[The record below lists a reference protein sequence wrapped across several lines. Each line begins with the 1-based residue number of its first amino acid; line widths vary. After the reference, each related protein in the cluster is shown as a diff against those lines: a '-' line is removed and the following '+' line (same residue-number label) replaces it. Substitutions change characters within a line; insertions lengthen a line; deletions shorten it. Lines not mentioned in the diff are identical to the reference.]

1 MTWPVVHQ
9 AHRSGANPMG
19 RLQDKVALITGGNMG
34 IGKAAALLFAQEG
47 ARVVIAARRVAEGE
61 RTAAEIVARGG
72 EAIFV
77 PTDVSRAADCAA
89 MVAAAVKRYGRLD
102 VAFNNAGVE
111 QVIKSVP
118 ELEEDEWDR
127 VIDIHLKGVFLS
139 MKFQIPEMLKAGGG
153 AIVNTSSVGGLVA
166 TPGLS
171 AYVASKHGIIG
182 LTKVAAVDFAA
193 RNVRVNAICPG
204 GTHTAMFDKWIK
216 DKAVEQHVLASH
228 PIGRFADPIE
238 PARAALFLASDDASF
253 VTGVA
258 LPIDGGLVA
267 A

>member
-1 MTWPVVHQ
+1 
-9 AHRSGANPMG
+9 MG
-19 RLQDKVALITGGNMG
+19 RLQEKVALITGGNMG

-47 ARVVIAARRVAEGE
+47 AKVVIAARRVAEGE

-77 PTDVSRAADCAA
+77 PTDVSRASDCAA

-111 QVIKSVP
+111 QVIKSLP

-127 VIDIHLKGVFLS
+127 VIDINLKGVFLS

-171 AYVASKHGIIG
+171 AYVTSKHGVIG
-182 LTKVAAVDFAA
+182 LTKAAAIDFAA

-204 GTHTAMFDKWIK
+204 GTHTAMFDRWIK
-216 DKAVEQHVLASH
+216 DGAMEQHVLASH

-238 PARAALFLASDDASF
+238 PARVALFLASDEASF